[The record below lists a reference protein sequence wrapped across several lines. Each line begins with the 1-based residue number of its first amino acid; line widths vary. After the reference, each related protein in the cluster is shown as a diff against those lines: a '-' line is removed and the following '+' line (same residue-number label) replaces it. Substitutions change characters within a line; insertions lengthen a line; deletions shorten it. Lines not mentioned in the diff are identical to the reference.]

1 MGCGS
6 SVTNIV
12 KDVVKTVV
20 DVTKDVFT
28 AVVIDVPSTILKT
41 SGDLLSDIG
50 IKQGKELTRIGKQL
64 DQIGKVLT
72 GEYHDSVKAI
82 QAQED
87 KLNSLKEQYYTLADE
102 INGEAFLG
110 EIFAMAGSNQLD
122 RFVNENIL
130 PAEEQYKKMLEN
142 FRKEFSYILDW
153 AEGSFF
159 ERLFA
164 SFILIL
170 GGLLNDIEDIMT
182 GKANSE
188 TWKNIISTVLSIVAI
203 IILALAQQWW
213 AVAILVA
220 NLIITLD
227 AAYANGAMLGAIFSL
242 LDFVFN
248 DVLNLDDLIGSDF
261 DHFSKDSEYYEQT
274 QAYFKLALAIS
285 AVATSLYSTVTM
297 PQDILKTTIANM
309 GLNSSTM
316 SNVGTITEAYN
327 AYNIAVSVNDIIT
340 MNDKY
345 NEMYTDL
352 KAKQDILD
360 KRINSA
366 NKRKMI
372 GSYIDMEHILA
383 YPDEMVNEYVMQMT
397 QMNNG
402 VLDPEGTIPMNT
414 RYKVENQDMSFG
426 FEDLFAY
433 ENQAGGNRYIKQILF
448 KTY

>member
-6 SVTNIV
+6 SVV
-12 KDVVKTVV
+12 KAVKKTVKS
-20 DVTKDVFT
+20 VTKT
-28 AVVIDVPSTILKT
+28 IKKITKTIAIDVPSSLLKNT
-41 SGDLLSDIG
+41 GNLLSDIG
-50 IKQGKELTRIGKQL
+50 IKQGKELTRIGTQL

-72 GEYHDSVKAI
+72 GEYHESVKAI
-82 QAQED
+82 QAQENE
-87 KLNSLKEQYYTLADE
+87 LNALKEQYYNLADE

-110 EIFAMAGSNQLD
+110 EIFSIAGSNTLD
-122 RFVNENIL
+122 RYVSEKIL
-130 PAEEQYKKMLEN
+130 PAEEQYKKMVEN
-142 FRKEFSYILDW
+142 FKKEFSYILDW

-164 SFILIL
+164 SFILII
-170 GGLLNDIEDIMT
+170 GGLLNDIGDIVM

-188 TWKNIISTVLSIVAI
+188 TWKNIITTVLSIAAI
-203 IILALAQQWW
+203 VILALAGQWW
-213 AVAILVA
+213 AVVILVA

-248 DVLNLDDLIGSDF
+248 DVLNLDDLVGSDF
-261 DHFSKDSEYYEQT
+261 DHFNKDSEYYQET

-285 AVATSLYSTVTM
+285 AVVAALSV
-297 PQDILKTTIANM
+297 PIEAWKTGMANI
-309 GLNSSTM
+309 GLNASTL

-327 AYNIAVSVNDIIT
+327 AYNIAISVNDIIT

-345 NEMYTDL
+345 NEMYSDL
-352 KAKQDILD
+352 KEKQNILD
-360 KRINSA
+360 NRINSA
-366 NKRKMI
+366 NRRKMI

-397 QMNNG
+397 QLNNG
-402 VLDPEGTIPMNT
+402 VLDPEGLISMNT
-414 RYKVENQDMSFG
+414 RYKVENQDMTFG
-426 FEDLFAY
+426 FEDVFAY
-433 ENQAGGNRYIKQILF
+433 DNQAGGNKYIKQILF

>member
-6 SVTNIV
+6 KVTN
-12 KDVVKTVV
+12 VVKKVTNTVV
-20 DVTKDVFT
+20 DVVKDTTKIIFSD
-28 AVVIDVPSTILKT
+28 IGSGLLKT
-41 SGDLLSDIG
+41 TGNLFSDIG
-50 IKQGKELTRIGKQL
+50 IKQGKELTRIGNQL

-72 GEYHDSVKAI
+72 GEYHESVKDI
-82 QAQED
+82 QE
-87 KLNSLKEQYYTLADE
+87 KEKELNRLKEQYYNLADE

-110 EIFAMAGSNQLD
+110 EIFSIAGSNTLD
-122 RFVNENIL
+122 RYVSEKIL
-130 PAEEQYKKMLEN
+130 PAEEQYKKMVEN
-142 FRKEFSYILDW
+142 FKKEFSYILDW

-170 GGLLNDIEDIMT
+170 GGLFNDISDIVT

-188 TWKNIISTVLSIVAI
+188 TWKNIITTVLSIVAI
-203 IILALAQQWW
+203 VILALAGQWW

-248 DVLNLDDLIGSDF
+248 DVLNLDDLVGSDF
-261 DHFSKDSEYYEQT
+261 DHFNKDSEYYEQT
-274 QAYFKLALAIS
+274 QAYFRLALAIS
-285 AVATSLYSTVTM
+285 AVVASLSVPTEAW
-297 PQDILKTTIANM
+297 KTGMANM
-309 GLNSSTM
+309 GLNASTI

-327 AYNIAVSVNDIIT
+327 AYNVAVSVNDIIT

-345 NEMYTDL
+345 NEMYADL
-352 KAKQDILD
+352 KQKQDILD
-360 KRINSA
+360 NRINIA
-366 NKRKMI
+366 NRRKMI

-397 QMNNG
+397 QLNNG
-402 VLDPEGTIPMNT
+402 VLDPEGLISMNT
-414 RYKVENQDMSFG
+414 RYKVENQDMTFG
-426 FEDLFAY
+426 FEDIFAY
-433 ENQAGGNRYIKQILF
+433 DNQAGGNRYTKQILF

>member
-1 MGCGS
+1 MGCGGGIGKAIKKVTS
-6 SVTNIV
+6 SITKVV
-12 KDVVKTVV
+12 KKTIKTVV
-20 DVTKDVFT
+20 
-28 AVVIDVPSTILKT
+28 IDIGSGLLKGT
-41 SGDLLSDIG
+41 GNLLSDLG
-50 IKQGKELTRIGKQL
+50 IKQGKELSRIAEQL

-87 KLNSLKEQYYTLADE
+87 KVNSLKEQYYNLADE

-110 EIFAMAGSNQLD
+110 EIFAIAGSNTLD
-122 RFVNENIL
+122 RYVNEKIL

-142 FRKEFSYILDW
+142 FKKEFSYILDW

-164 SFILIL
+164 SFILII
-170 GGLLNDIEDIMT
+170 GGLLNDIEDIVT
-182 GKANSE
+182 GKANSD
-188 TWKNIISTVLSIVAI
+188 TWKNIISTVLSIAAIVILLPVAP
-203 IILALAQQWW
+203 W
-213 AVAILVA
+213 ASVVLIA

-227 AAYANGAMLGAIFSL
+227 ATYANGAMLGAIFSL

-248 DVLNLDDLIGSDF
+248 DILNLDDLVGSDF
-261 DHFSKDSEYYEQT
+261 DHFDKDSEYYEQT
-274 QAYFKLALAIS
+274 QAYFKLALAVS
-285 AVATSLYSTVTM
+285 AVVAALNTPADVWKTSMANLGLNASTV
-297 PQDILKTTIANM
+297 
-309 GLNSSTM
+309 

-327 AYNIAVSVNDIIT
+327 AYNVAVSINDIIT

-345 NEMYTDL
+345 NEMHAEL
-352 KAKQDILD
+352 KEKQNILD
-360 KRINSA
+360 NRINTA
-366 NKRKMI
+366 NRRKMI

-397 QMNNG
+397 QLNNG
-402 VLDPEGTIPMNT
+402 VLDPEGLISMNT
-414 RYKVENQDMSFG
+414 RYKVENQEMTFG

-433 ENQAGGNRYIKQILF
+433 DNQAGGDRYIKQILF

>member
-12 KDVVKTVV
+12 KDVVKTAV
-20 DVTKDVFT
+20 DITKDVFT
-28 AVVIDVPSTILKT
+28 AVVIDIPSTILKT

-50 IKQGKELTRIGKQL
+50 IKQGKELTRIGSQL
-64 DQIGKVLT
+64 NQIGKVLT

-87 KLNSLKEQYYTLADE
+87 KLNSLKEQYYNLADE
-102 INGEAFLG
+102 LNGEAFLG
-110 EIFAMAGSNQLD
+110 EIYEIAGSNKLD
-122 RFVNENIL
+122 RYVDENIL

-142 FRKEFSYILDW
+142 FKKEFSYILDW
-153 AEGSFF
+153 AQGSFF

-164 SFILIL
+164 SFILII
-170 GGLLNDIEDIMT
+170 GGLLNDVEDILT

-188 TWKNIISTVLSIVAI
+188 TWKNIISTVLSIAAIVILLPVAP
-203 IILALAQQWW
+203 W
-213 AVAILVA
+213 ASVVLIA

-227 AAYANGAMLGAIFSL
+227 ATYANGAMLGAIFSL

-248 DVLNLDDLIGSDF
+248 DILNLDDLVGSDF
-261 DHFSKDSEYYEQT
+261 DHFDKDSEYYEQT
-274 QAYFKLALAIS
+274 QAYFKLALAVS
-285 AVATSLYSTVTM
+285 AVVAALNTPADVWKTSMANLGLNASTV
-297 PQDILKTTIANM
+297 
-309 GLNSSTM
+309 

-327 AYNIAVSVNDIIT
+327 AYNVAVSINDIIT

-345 NEMYTDL
+345 NEMHAEL
-352 KAKQDILD
+352 KEKQNILD
-360 KRINSA
+360 NRINTA
-366 NKRKMI
+366 NRRKMI

-397 QMNNG
+397 QLNNG
-402 VLDPEGTIPMNT
+402 VLDPEGLISMNT
-414 RYKVENQDMSFG
+414 RYKVENQDMTFG
-426 FEDLFAY
+426 FEDIFAY
-433 ENQAGGNRYIKQILF
+433 DNQAGGDRYTKQILF